1 MPAGD
6 PARLGLDPG
15 APPAHAT
22 VEEILAR
29 SADDF
34 VPRGVTASAHDGG
47 IRVRWQSSGQLSACT
62 PIAGAS
68 IFPEVGDEPD
78 AEPAFDYHLG
88 GYDIER
94 VPGTQVVEKFTH
106 PSGYNAWRVTET
118 GASYK
123 YKCVNR
129 AFLVGYEIY
138 RTSFGYVYRDGAVER
153 LSDNQPYRVAYVP
166 ISAPGGLVF
175 NDRSSDALVGP
186 LVHNYQVRA
195 LYVHEEDITGSSAVR
210 DFGSRLS
217 PGTWIEREHD
227 ARQPNSDSPQNLAV
241 SIPTKQAVQGG
252 ATLGINLEWD
262 PPASNPS
269 AVTGYVV
276 QRRIVTQTQRAL
288 PFADIAT
295 LTGNGSTSYSDTGS
309 DVTTTVGRPIYDSA
323 GNYVSSATFGEI
335 APLRQFSYRVIAVR
349 GTDRSNPSAVASV
362 DSERQ
367 LPADGLLT
375 VTNTWRTGATVR
387 VNMTGTDA
395 NGNQLGNHAK
405 HHLALAPPR
414 EDSENRLLHVGIGR
428 TGWGHNTC
436 KRDPGSSDLTA
447 LQLELLGLIP
457 NAAGA
462 TTQQI
467 ENARQVIDDWLDA
480 GSSRRLADYPAIG
493 GAIKPEDPQYNLYG
507 AFIYPSFGSEGCM
520 HTDDV
525 SVTLT
530 GLRPGTTYTA
540 EALFRLVS
548 EEQYLGGEDD
558 DKVFIPTWDGG
569 FYPGGIWSPAHLVGS
584 VTFTTDR

>member
-1 MPAGD
+1 M
-6 PARLGLDPG
+6 
-15 APPAHAT
+15 
-22 VEEILAR
+22 
-29 SADDF
+29 
-34 VPRGVTASAHDGG
+34 
-47 IRVRWQSSGQLSACT
+47 
-62 PIAGAS
+62 
-68 IFPEVGDEPD
+68 
-78 AEPAFDYHLG
+78 
-88 GYDIER
+88 
-94 VPGTQVVEKFTH
+94 
-106 PSGYNAWRVTET
+106 
-118 GASYK
+118 
-123 YKCVNR
+123 
-129 AFLVGYEIY
+129 
-138 RTSFGYVYRDGAVER
+138 YRDGAVER
-153 LSDNQPYRVAYVP
+153 LSDNQPSRVAYVP
-166 ISAPGGLVF
+166 INAPGGLVF
-175 NDRSSDALVGP
+175 HDRSSDALAGP
-186 LVHNYQVRA
+186 LRHNYQVRA
-195 LYVHEEDITGSSAVR
+195 LYVHEGDITGSNAVR

-217 PGTWIEREHD
+217 SGAWIERQHD
-227 ARQPNSDSPQNLAV
+227 AARPNSDSPQNLAV

-252 ATLGINLEWD
+252 GATLGINLEWD
-262 PPASNPS
+262 QPASNAS

-288 PFADIAT
+288 PFTDIAT

-309 DVTTTVGRPIYDSA
+309 DVTTTVGRIIYDSA
-323 GNYVSSATFGEI
+323 GDRVSSATFGEI

-349 GTDRSNPSAVASV
+349 GTDRSNPTAVASV

-428 TGWGHNTC
+428 KGWGDNTC

-457 NAAGA
+457 NAATA

-467 ENARQVIDDWLDA
+467 EDARQVIDDWLDA
-480 GSSRRLADYPAIG
+480 GSSRRLADYPATG
-493 GAIKPEDPQYNLYG
+493 GVIKPEDLNYNLYG
-507 AFIYPSFGSEGCM
+507 AIIYPTFGSDGCM

-525 SVTLT
+525 TVTLT
-530 GLRPGTTYTA
+530 GLQPGTTYTA

-548 EEQYLGGEDD
+548 EEQYLGGEDGD
-558 DKVFIPTWDGG
+558 WRGFIPTWDGG
-569 FYPGGIWSPAHLVGS
+569 FYAGGIWSPAHLVGS